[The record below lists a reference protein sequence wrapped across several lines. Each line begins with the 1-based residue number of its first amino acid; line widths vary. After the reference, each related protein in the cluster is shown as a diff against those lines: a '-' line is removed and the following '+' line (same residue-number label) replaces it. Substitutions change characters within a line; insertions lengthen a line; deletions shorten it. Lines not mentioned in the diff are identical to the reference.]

1 VRHKD
6 ITMSYGMKVFQHL
19 CLYAILAL
27 TMVVSVEAAPMPWKR
42 KNFEYIAEN
51 QKVSEVIREFAA
63 SQGVPAVVAPEID
76 GTVNAKFNLPPARMM
91 DVLAATFSLVW
102 YYDGSV
108 LHVYPA
114 SVIKTELLRLNKS
127 KVEELQQSLE
137 RLKIYDARFPIMVDS
152 VQGTIVVSGPPR
164 YVDMVSEVAK
174 VVAENADRTGEAT
187 IRVFPLKYAWA
198 ADTVLTQSGQDVVIP
213 GVAQTLAAMFD
224 KRGNNVVGPAK
235 RNSNVSNAMKK
246 PTAQSLNKL
255 RGTGLD
261 IEIPDSNFKQE
272 TLSLLGTQ
280 NDESFDTGL
289 PRFRADSVR
298 NVIIIR
304 DYPDRMHM
312 YEKLVEELDVMPG
325 LVEIEAQIIEITSSA
340 LEEIGVEWRAFIN
353 RSMDVQIGSGRRPQ
367 LRQSSATTESAP
379 NPRPTDDQLTPKGGM
394 FTILSGDARKFLMAR
409 INAEETAGSARTLSR
424 PRVLTLD
431 NVQALLEDRRQV
443 YVRVAG
449 NLEVGLFNVSAGT
462 SMRVT
467 PLIVREKE
475 GNRVKLSVRIE
486 DGNILQEGAVDQ
498 IPATRS
504 SSIGTQAFINEG
516 QSLLIAGYSV
526 DSEVKT
532 NTGVPGL
539 SKIPGL
545 GALFRSESN
554 TIEKSERLF
563 LITPRLVNL

>member
-1 VRHKD
+1 
-6 ITMSYGMKVFQHL
+6 MSYVMKVFQHL
-19 CLYAILAL
+19 CLYVILAL
-27 TMVVSVEAAPMPWKR
+27 SMVVSVEAAPMPWKR

-198 ADTVLTQSGQDVVIP
+198 SDTVLTQSGQDVVIP

-224 KRGNNVVGPAK
+224 KRGNNAVGPAK
-235 RNSNVSNAMKK
+235 RNTNVAMKK
-246 PTAQSLNKL
+246 PNAQSLNKL

-272 TLSLLGTQ
+272 ALSLLGTQ

-298 NVIIIR
+298 NVIIVR
-304 DYPDRMHM
+304 DYPDRMQM
-312 YEKLVEELDVMPG
+312 YEKLIEELDVMPG

-353 RSMDVQIGSGRRPQ
+353 RSIDVQIGSGRRPQ

-409 INAEETAGSARTLSR
+409 INAQETAGSARTLSR

>member
-1 VRHKD
+1 MRHKD

-27 TMVVSVEAAPMPWKR
+27 SMVASVEAAPMPWKR

-224 KRGNNVVGPAK
+224 KRGNNAVGPAK

-353 RSMDVQIGSGRRPQ
+353 RSIDVQIGSGRRPQ

>member
-27 TMVVSVEAAPMPWKR
+27 SMVASVEAAPMPWKR

-224 KRGNNVVGPAK
+224 KRGNNAVGPAK

-353 RSMDVQIGSGRRPQ
+353 RSIDVQIGSGRRPQ

>member
-1 VRHKD
+1 
-6 ITMSYGMKVFQHL
+6 MNYGMKVFQHL
-19 CLYAILAL
+19 CLCTILAL
-27 TMVVSVEAAPMPWKR
+27 SMVVSVEAAPMPWKR

-198 ADTVLTQSGQDVVIP
+198 SDTVLTQSGQDVVIP

-224 KRGNNVVGPAK
+224 MRGSSVPGTVKRTGSVPKVNQD
-235 RNSNVSNAMKK
+235 RLSM
-246 PTAQSLNKL
+246 QSMNKL
-255 RGTGLD
+255 RGTGLS
-261 IEIPDSNFKQE
+261 PDMSVFNFKQE
-272 TLSLLGTQ
+272 VDTILAGQ
-280 NDESFDTGL
+280 ANDSFDAGL

-298 NVIIIR
+298 NVVIVR
-304 DYPDRMHM
+304 DYPDRMQM
-312 YEKLVEELDVMPG
+312 YEKLIEELDVMPG

-353 RSMDVQIGSGRRPQ
+353 RSIDVQIGSGRRPQ

-409 INAEETAGSARTLSR
+409 INAQETAGSARTLSR